1 MSELSVL
8 AVHGVGAGEGAARK
22 GFSKEL
28 KRLVFPDEAQADQRW
43 HECVWED
50 LNDAIDKYIGGI
62 VKEAVK
68 EYELPWTSEGDGK
81 FGKLWSMIKPF
92 LANSA
97 ITALGNIAEY
107 ALDLSLDFVL
117 YLDSQHGRKVRNRLR
132 TRIAEVAEFSS
143 DGIVLVAHSLGSV
156 IAYDVLAEAHLN
168 GEALPVKHLVTFGSP
183 LEWTHDLRKTEEK
196 DEGKFTSIG
205 GIPWLNFRYKED
217 YVTRHREL
225 SKKKFKEVKNV
236 LLPLPPAQTA
246 SSFATM
252 KSHCAYWTD
261 ERLAKQ
267 LQEIVAG

>member
-28 KRLVFPDEAQADQRW
+28 KKLVFPDEAEADRRW

-50 LNDAIDKYIGGI
+50 LNDDIDKYISGI

-68 EYELPWTSEGDGK
+68 EYELPLEPGETGTSKKVWDT
-81 FGKLWSMIKPF
+81 LKPI
-92 LANSA
+92 LAN
-97 ITALGNIAEY
+97 LGLHVLGDIAEY

-117 YLDSQHGRKVRNRLR
+117 YLDSQHGRKVRDRLR
-132 TRIAEVAEFSS
+132 TRIAEVADSNPN
-143 DGIVLVAHSLGSV
+143 GIVLAAHSLGSV

-168 GEALPVKHLVTFGSP
+168 GEKLPVKHLVTFGSP
-183 LEWTHDLRKTEEK
+183 LEWTNDLRKTEEK
-196 DEGKFTSIG
+196 EESKFTSIG
-205 GIPWLNFRYKED
+205 EIPWLNFHYKED

-225 SKKKFKEVKNV
+225 SKEKFKEVDNV
-236 LLPLPPAQTA
+236 LLSLPPTQAA
-246 SSFATM
+246 SAFATM

-261 ERLAKQ
+261 ERLAKR
-267 LQEIVAG
+267 LQAIVED